1 MENLSHD
8 HRGIQLKENEVYFVP
23 QLQTRL
29 QIKNI
34 VTDSYKYTKDDSKQI
49 NSSKIYQTINI
60 ITTANVQSN
69 LSLID
74 KKASTISVNYTSER
88 LQ

>member
-8 HRGIQLKENEVYFVP
+8 HCGIQLKENVVYSVP

-34 VTDSYKYTKDDSKQI
+34 VTDSCKYTKDDSKQI
-49 NSSKIYQTINI
+49 DSSKIYQTIHI
-60 ITTANVQSN
+60 VTTANVQPN
-69 LSLID
+69 LSLVD
-74 KKASTISVNYTSER
+74 KNVSTILVNYTSER
-88 LQ
+88 LE

>member
-1 MENLSHD
+1 MEILSHD
-8 HRGIQLKENEVYFVP
+8 YRGIQLKENEVYFVP